1 VSLAARALALTTS
14 ALIEDAIIF
23 FFLVFRLKA
32 PSQQSDGEKS
42 RGFITCACGLES
54 TAACDL
60 GQAAPIGMLLGKALE
75 L

>member
-1 VSLAARALALTTS
+1 MQS
-14 ALIEDAIIF
+14 F

-32 PSQQSDGEKS
+32 RSQPADGVKD

-60 GQAAPIGMLLGKALE
+60 GQAAPTGMLLGKALE